1 MALKPASTDADLVML
16 SVSCSVTGV
25 VQIPVVDVAESCN
38 TTFPFEIS
46 VVPGK

>member
-1 MALKPASTDADLVML
+1 MALRPASTDADLVML
-16 SVSCSVTGV
+16 SVSSSITVE

-38 TTFPFEIS
+38 TTLPFEVS